1 MRVVTS
7 ALYLLSATGLLISLY
22 FLLVYYKFIPPN
34 AAYIPRFCRLDERTC
49 ETILHTP
56 YARLL
61 GIPNFYPGII
71 FYILVII
78 YGSDSNAIH
87 TLVGLSGVTVLAGM
101 YLGYALLFQLKV
113 PCMLCFMGHVVNLII
128 FVVLFDML

>member
-71 FYILVII
+71 FYILVIVFS
-78 YGSDSNAIH
+78 SDSGAIH
-87 TLVGLSGVTVLAGM
+87 TLLGLSGVTVLAGM
-101 YLGYALLFQLKV
+101 YLSYALLFKLKV
-113 PCMLCFMGHVVNLII
+113 PCVLCFTSHGLNVAI
-128 FVVLFDML
+128 FVLLLLG

>member
-1 MRVVTS
+1 MTS

-22 FLLVYYKFIPPN
+22 FLLVFYKLIPPN
-34 AAYIPRFCRLDERTC
+34 ASYIPQFCRLDERTC

-71 FYILVII
+71 FYILVIVFS
-78 YGSDSNAIH
+78 SDSGAIH
-87 TLVGLSGVTVLAGM
+87 TLLGLSGVTVLAGM
-101 YLGYALLFQLKV
+101 YLSYALLFKLKV
-113 PCMLCFMGHVVNLII
+113 PCVLCFTSHGLNVAI
-128 FVVLFDML
+128 FVLLLLG